1 MLFYLNVFVLTT
13 FFLCFLLS
21 LSYLSAASVPGWLF
35 LMTVFCTFHLILSFG
50 VFSINYLKVSV
61 QIDSSS
67 RSQMFSASSS
77 KGYSNDNNSESS
89 YIPNIDTSL
98 AENHS
103 HTGEDFS
110 LVPPE
115 DDIEK
120 SVHLNQDGS
129 MTVEMRVRF
138 NIKEEE
144 TIKWTTT
151 VSRAGT
157 SAVVAED
164 ESCGKNAEN
173 FNRAEDDVSLQP
185 INTEVISQ
193 DISCGTKAS
202 NYDIWQNSSVNVDM
216 SQAKNDKIKPFYR
229 PPTPGPRRVKQK
241 KSLVESVT
249 VVSDT
254 AVQKKMVGQYS
265 YSEEMDNGDTKSEYC
280 LVTHSS
286 SKTSSVTTPKLS
298 EICSNHTLNQSQ
310 DDQTEE
316 ETSNKVTIKK
326 SNALPC
332 EDGLLQNV
340 LEKSVAEEGLDNN
353 LTSGYDSSISHA
365 QSSVKKSHATGL
377 PLLNQSDQTG
387 REVGSF
393 NSHPELSQ
401 SRSEEVICNQC
412 KGLPSSQ
419 TSIHDSPPGSS
430 ETVCKCTQISPPITE
445 SSSITV
451 KNSATHLSDGSQA
464 ASSSSKKKSKKKK
477 KKKRKSSS
485 DIVEQGTAFPQN
497 LHDISAEA
505 TPENDVKTC
514 EMHITRESAPH
525 SSPQI
530 TVHKRVLALP
540 VANLEGSNKGLG
552 LKEDL
557 YSQVS
562 KKSQKNELESNLK
575 QNLNRQLPKLK
586 AKSDKKPHLKVEEVL
601 MAKDHPKNEIEQIKE
616 GTCDTANVTEQT
628 PGCIVSWKPLTDTGS
643 GPKAEK
649 EKRVTSAKSH
659 KSSLKHKKVK
669 KNKKPESALGSKVPV
684 LDETRTLD
692 SLRNAAL
699 TNEIAELSLESYVQN
714 WLQNI
719 FPNAAMPEKHL
730 PPMNSNNRTMHQLS
744 VKSFSDKE
752 SQLVGKNA
760 CLSGNKNI
768 SESKLS
774 NGTLNHL
781 SELGTVEE
789 SVKKLY
795 EGHIGC
801 LTDAEASLIEEAKY
815 LLQSDIQSNN
825 KLSMCN
831 IIHEND
837 KKKVLLETSD
847 QRYISEIA
855 AQVNA
860 NGTSNILGPDMQK
873 DCVSGLLLHQLKST
887 VLSAEKNHVGCI
899 TDISSSSLLGS
910 SSNLLLA
917 WLLLLNLKET
927 LSNINKDDMVQ
938 TTCSCSEVFTL
949 LQYLKQVA
957 IKEEAEDLKT
967 AVSNLQDCTA
977 NHLIFSGMQIEKQEP
992 TYHKEIFSQAEIK
1005 HIPVFEE
1012 EGKVNKNLTFK
1023 NRLSSEEVIDA
1034 EVLAGELERS
1044 SGEEGE
1050 ENCSTPVENSDLNDL
1065 DVHDEMQN
1073 LNCINADL
1081 NSCGLAS
1088 NEDLPTENEQSSFEH
1103 SSFQGTQEKTTDTSF
1118 NNEESEISQEPKSS
1132 THSMTSNDKDHMFDL
1147 ETSELDD
1154 KEVKGT
1160 EDLNWTNSVLLKK
1173 NSSECLTSI
1182 ADNTTNGDIV
1192 ENSVREDM
1200 EEDGTC
1206 EETSERLSTPSP
1218 LSFCY
1223 ESKQIPGEEEQVSRV
1238 KLIVKE
1244 LEGGSYSNSSL
1255 EFKKCLKSP
1264 ATSDL
1269 SDYRPETDESDYNVR
1284 HSSDLTNESVDEA
1297 IYEKEYNKGYVK
1309 RTIERLYGKAEAS
1322 FKSPSK
1328 LDPPYLTQTLQGN
1341 AVEEPCHDVMEG
1353 APLLRQKNHTWLDE
1367 FASPKIP
1374 EDLNAN
1380 NDMWEKENA
1389 TLPAPQFSLNGE
1401 EAYYNDDCSVEYTNQ
1416 HCQAGGHIAEDEGVL
1431 IDKGKWLLKE
1441 NHLIRRSPPENSG
1454 MYGNAETTSADTAF
1468 DNHSDEIPYSHFGNL
1483 NLRPPL
1489 KEISSSEL
1497 EDMAKPYDNGC
1508 NYFNMPHNSDSDPF
1522 SDTLSIQSRNNQ
1534 CSSSL
1539 LFEAA
1544 CNSSTQFYTEVK
1556 SNSPALTSVE
1566 FRLPDNK
1573 VHPAEQSS
1581 NDEPIQTQPI
1591 SNTHSSRNSREDQ
1604 DSLDKLH
1611 AICGQHCPILT
1622 AIIKPTNEEIRG
1634 CAYQKASDVE
1644 NQVGSHLLT
1653 NTPYFV
1659 WQGKNITGLYKY
1671 HTDLKNSSIN
1681 NIANNIFNRL
1691 YADNTLDFMNG
1702 STFSLLVSAALKENQ
1717 GLKKLYVTENIDVGT
1732 QEINSHE
1739 NNASSDAFSEI
1750 TVEQNNNLSVLQNS
1764 KDKGN
1769 KMVAEKPT
1777 SSLADV
1783 TEGCKHEKFHHHE
1796 ALLNSTGL
1804 KVTVN
1809 LEGENTLSIKEET
1822 SPYVKEDESDNE
1834 YSDSEKSY

>member
-35 LMTVFCTFHLILSFG
+35 LMTVLCTFHLILSFG

-77 KGYSNDNNSESS
+77 KGYTNDNNSESS
-89 YIPNIDTSL
+89 YIPNIDTGL

-157 SAVVAED
+157 CAVVAED
-164 ESCGKNAEN
+164 ESYGKNAEN

-193 DISCGTKAS
+193 DVSCGTEAS
-202 NYDIWQNSSVNVDM
+202 SYDIWQNSSVNVDM

-298 EICSNHTLNQSQ
+298 EICSNHMLNQSQ
-310 DDQTEE
+310 DSQTEE

-326 SNALPC
+326 SNALPG
-332 EDGLLQNV
+332 EDGSLQNV

-365 QSSVKKSHATGL
+365 QSSLKKSHATGQ

-387 REVGSF
+387 REVGCV

-401 SRSEEVICNQC
+401 SRSEEVICSQC
-412 KGLPSSQ
+412 KGLHSSQ

-430 ETVCKCTQISPPITE
+430 ETVCKCAQRSPQITE

-464 ASSSSKKKSKKKK
+464 ASSSSKKKNKKKK

-485 DIVEQGTAFPQN
+485 DIVEEGTAFPQN

-525 SSPQI
+525 SSTQI
-530 TVHKRVLALP
+530 TVHKTVLALP

-552 LKEDL
+552 PKEDL
-557 YSQVS
+557 HSQAS
-562 KKSQKNELESNLK
+562 KKSQKKELGSNLK
-575 QNLNRQLPKLK
+575 QNLNKQLPKLK
-586 AKSDKKPHLKVEEVL
+586 AKSDKKHHLKAEGL
-601 MAKDHPKNEIEQIKE
+601 MVKDHLKNEIEQIKE
-616 GTCDTANVTEQT
+616 DTCDTANVTEQT
-628 PGCIVSWKPLTDTGS
+628 PGCIASWKPLTDTGS

-649 EKRVTSAKSH
+649 EKRITSAKSH

-669 KNKKPESALGSKVPV
+669 KNKKPESASGSKVPV
-684 LDETRTLD
+684 LDDETRTLD
-692 SLRNAAL
+692 TLRNAAL
-699 TNEIAELSLESYVQN
+699 TNEIAEPSLESYVQN

-730 PPMNSNNRTMHQLS
+730 PPINSNNRTMQELS

-752 SQLVGKNA
+752 SQLVGKNV
-760 CLSGNKNI
+760 CLSENKNI
-768 SESKLS
+768 SEGKLS
-774 NGTLNHL
+774 NGALNHL

-795 EGHIGC
+795 EVHIGC

-815 LLQSDIQSNN
+815 LLRSDIQSNN

-831 IIHEND
+831 IHEND

-855 AQVNA
+855 AQVNPK
-860 NGTSNILGPDMQK
+860 GTTNFLGPDIQK

-887 VLSAEKNHVGCI
+887 VLSGEKNHVGGI

-910 SSNLLLA
+910 SSNLFLA

-927 LSNINKDDMVQ
+927 LSSINKDDMVQ

-977 NHLIFSGMQIEKQEP
+977 NHLIFTGMQTEKQEP
-992 TYHKEIFSQAEIK
+992 TYNQEIFSQVVIK
-1005 HIPVFEE
+1005 HIPVFEV
-1012 EGKVNKNLTFK
+1012 EGKVNKGLILK
-1023 NRLSSEEVIDA
+1023 NRLSSEEVFDA
-1034 EVLAGELERS
+1034 EALARELERS
-1044 SGEEGE
+1044 SEEEKE
-1050 ENCSTPVENSDLNDL
+1050 ENCSTPIENSDLNDL
-1065 DVHDEMQN
+1065 DVHDAMQN

-1088 NEDLPTENEQSSFEH
+1088 NEDLPTENEHSSFEH
-1103 SSFQGTQEKTTDTSF
+1103 SSFQGTQEKNTDTSF

-1132 THSMTSNDKDHMFDL
+1132 TDSMTFNDKEHMFDL

-1154 KEVKGT
+1154 KELKSS
-1160 EDLNWTNSVLLKK
+1160 EELNWTNSVLLKE

-1182 ADNTTNGDIV
+1182 VDNTTNGDIV
-1192 ENSVREDM
+1192 ENSVREEM

-1269 SDYRPETDESDYNVR
+1269 SDYRPETDESDDNVR

-1341 AVEEPCHDVMEG
+1341 AVEESCHDVMEG
-1353 APLLRQKNHTWLDE
+1353 APLLCQKNHTWPDE

-1380 NDMWEKENA
+1380 NDMWENENA

-1416 HCQAGGHIAEDEGVL
+1416 HCQSREHIAEDEGVL

-1454 MYGNAETTSADTAF
+1454 MYGNADTTSADTAF

-1508 NYFNMPHNSDSDPF
+1508 NYFNMPHNTDSDPF
-1522 SDTLSIQSRNNQ
+1522 PDTLSIQSRDNQ

-1556 SNSPALTSVE
+1556 SNSPAFTSVE

-1573 VHPAEQSS
+1573 VHPAEQPS

-1591 SNTHSSRNSREDQ
+1591 SNTHSSGNSREDQ

-1659 WQGKNITGLYKY
+1659 WQGKNVTGLYKY

-1717 GLKKLYVTENIDVGT
+1717 SLKKKYVTENIDVGT

-1739 NNASSDAFSEI
+1739 NSASNDAFSEI
-1750 TVEQNNNLSVLQNS
+1750 TLEQNNNLSVLQSS

-1769 KMVAEKPT
+1769 NMVAEKPA

-1783 TEGCKHEKFHHHE
+1783 TEGCNREKFHQYE
-1796 ALLNSTGL
+1796 ALLNRTDL
-1804 KVTVN
+1804 KGTVN
-1809 LEGENTLSIKEET
+1809 LEGENAVSIKEET

-1834 YSDSEKSY
+1834 YSDS